1 MLEKSEN
8 QAGCEFRYVSL
19 LGRSRCG
26 RRTTYRVC
34 ITSSSA
40 SSCVSPI
47 AGYSC
52 SLSPRR
58 QQSGID
64 PGQYLSCR
72 LPFLY
77 SPQLRKSPML
87 RGIPPGN
94 SRTRAPSRKRAAS
107 GPVPTGH
114 RFRMPRRTM
123 LPVNWVFPRTPFP
136 RALPLGVPGASDCAS
151 FRPKRDGQSAVPPRY
166 AVPPQHGD
174 LPPDAGFF
182 ARVIRHKLPKIYRHR
197 WESSGSSGGQAG
209 RARSAR
215 SWLWSIRSS
224 SQPIAPVRPPVSVS
238 YLSPSASALTRSAR
252 LTMPTIRP

>member
-52 SLSPRR
+52 SLSARR

-77 SPQLRKSPML
+77 SPQLRKSPMSP
-87 RGIPPGN
+87 GIPPGN
-94 SRTRAPSRKRAAS
+94 SMTRAAS
-107 GPVPTGH
+107 RKPCGLRSRSH
-114 RFRMPRRTM
+114 RTHMSDASPRN
-123 LPVNWVFPRTPFP
+123 V
-136 RALPLGVPGASDCAS
+136 AGQLGSPKNS
-151 FRPKRDGQSAVPPRY
+151 FPPRS
-166 AVPPQHGD
+166 AAWCAWCISPP
-174 LPPDAGFF
+174 
-182 ARVIRHKLPKIYRHR
+182 
-197 WESSGSSGGQAG
+197 
-209 RARSAR
+209 
-215 SWLWSIRSS
+215 
-224 SQPIAPVRPPVSVS
+224 
-238 YLSPSASALTRSAR
+238 
-252 LTMPTIRP
+252 